1 MLKRIFLFL
10 FLFLLA
16 VSGFCL
22 EIPINAIVEQRS
34 DNSIKNKSANS
45 IIFVDIEKV
54 FNSHPMT
61 LEYKKEIKAFI
72 RTRKENIEDL
82 IKAFNSLKEEAKSIN
97 LKISEAKSENRPYD
111 ELSKQLSDVN
121 EQINNKK
128 SEISDLSERTKTEV
142 SLMEGRS
149 TAEVLKDIES
159 MLREELKK
167 YEASIVLDKQGTVVT
182 EKYKDVTDEVIKMAK
197 DR

>member
-16 VSGFCL
+16 TSGFCL
-22 EIPINAIVEQRS
+22 EIPINGIVEQRT
-34 DNSIKNKSANS
+34 DDPIENKSVNS
-45 IIFVDIEKV
+45 IIFVDMEKV

-61 LEYKKEIKAFI
+61 LEYKKEIKAFVM
-72 RTRKENIEDL
+72 TRKENIENL
-82 IKAFNSLKEEAKSIN
+82 IEAFNSLKEKAKIIN

-111 ELSKQLSDVN
+111 EFAQQLSDVN

-128 SEISDLSERTKTEV
+128 AEISDLSERTKTEV

-159 MLREELKK
+159 MLRDELKK
-167 YEASIVLDKQGTVVT
+167 YEASIVLDKQGAVVT
-182 EKYKDVTDEVIKMAK
+182 EKCKDVTDEVIKMAK

>member
-22 EIPINAIVEQRS
+22 EIPINGIVKRS
-34 DNSIKNKSANS
+34 DNSIKNKSATS
-45 IIFVDIEKV
+45 IILVDMEKV

-61 LEYKKEIKAFI
+61 LEYKKEIKAFV
-72 RTRKENIEDL
+72 RTRKDNIENL
-82 IKAFNSLKEEAKSIN
+82 IKAFNSLKEEANIIN
-97 LKISEAKSENRPYD
+97 LKISEVKSENRPYD

-128 SEISDLSERTKTEV
+128 SEISVLSERTKTEV
-142 SLMEGRS
+142 SLMEETR

-159 MLREELKK
+159 MLRYELKK

-182 EKYKDVTDEVIKMAK
+182 EKCKDVTDEVIKMAK